1 MLGEGLSD
9 GVSQHSGV
17 CATIQSSTNYIYA
30 GVCFSM
36 VLAVIVL
43 SVLLSEATTKLAHAH
58 DKDHKPCSVFT
69 TCDSCAG
76 QIGLTGADSTSSAPC
91 MWCAGNQTCGV
102 KTPERQHDCLVNWGS
117 HAVNQLAQCPT
128 RLLFECNATAT
139 HGHGGTG
146 GCTACSACCHGDFI
160 SDGKECDTCVK
171 DLCPAASNCKHV
183 LPRLCSQAKRED
195 IKACNDCVTLNTKEL
210 LGWGCTTG
218 NITDYCEAPDRP

>member
-1 MLGEGLSD
+1 
-9 GVSQHSGV
+9 
-17 CATIQSSTNYIYA
+17 
-30 GVCFSM
+30 
-36 VLAVIVL
+36 
-43 SVLLSEATTKLAHAH
+43 
-58 DKDHKPCSVFT
+58 
-69 TCDSCAG
+69 
-76 QIGLTGADSTSSAPC
+76 

-102 KTPERQHDCLVNWGS
+102 KTPERQHDCLVRRRHSYGFHARRSRFSSNSPLTRICHAACVQVNWGS

-171 DLCPAASNCKHV
+171 DLCPAPSNCKHV

-195 IKACNDCVTLNTKEL
+195 IKACNGAPIHGSARASNVRCHPRVATHLCVICAVLCCASDCVTLNTKEL

-218 NITDYCEAPDRP
+218 NITSYCEAPDRP

>member
-1 MLGEGLSD
+1 
-9 GVSQHSGV
+9 
-17 CATIQSSTNYIYA
+17 
-30 GVCFSM
+30 
-36 VLAVIVL
+36 
-43 SVLLSEATTKLAHAH
+43 
-58 DKDHKPCSVFT
+58 
-69 TCDSCAG
+69 
-76 QIGLTGADSTSSAPC
+76 

-102 KTPERQHDCLVNWGS
+102 KTPERQHDCLVRRRLSYGFQRLRHVRRASPTRHSRASATLCVQVNWGS

-146 GCTACSACCHGDFI
+146 GCTACSDCCHGDFI

-195 IKACNDCVTLNTKEL
+195 NKACNGAPIHGSARASTSLAATHESQLMYFVLCYVLLCTMCV
-210 LGWGCTTG
+210 
-218 NITDYCEAPDRP
+218 I